1 MVVRPSVLVTFVA
14 AALAG
19 LAGCAT
25 TTARSKLADAATN
38 LETDANALARDS
50 GDELTREG
58 ARDRD
63 DYGRTDYPREYGRD
77 AEALARDAHELRAA
91 VEDNASDSE
100 VRAAFDRVARSYHAV
115 RDEVEHSE
123 SVQARRDL
131 DPVTDSYR
139 TVEREV
145 GVYPR
150 HEGYT
155 PPA

>member
-25 TTARSKLADAATN
+25 TTARTKLADAASD
-38 LETDANALARDS
+38 LETHANLLVRDS
-50 GDELTREG
+50 SDEINREG
-58 ARDRD
+58 AG
-63 DYGRTDYPREYGRD
+63 DYARLDYPREYGRD
-77 AEALARDAHELRAA
+77 AQALARDAHDLRAA
-91 VEDNASDSE
+91 VEDNASDSD

-115 RDEVEHSE
+115 RDEVDHSE
-123 SVQARRDL
+123 SIQARRDL

-139 TVEREV
+139 AVEREV
-145 GVYPR
+145 SVYPGR
-150 HEGYT
+150 EGYT